1 VNKPDQ
7 YPALTSLRF
16 VAALLVFLFHFQ
28 PEGRGWQVVATQG
41 HVGVNIFFVLSGFLI
56 TLRYADGFAR
66 GAIRLK
72 DYFVRRAAR
81 ILPLYYAVFFL
92 SLALGRGEPE
102 LSWALWPE
110 LTLTQALFGESIDTL
125 VIPTSWS
132 LTVEECFYATAPL
145 LLIGV
150 AWARRRA
157 PRRPVAAAAA
167 VLAGSTLVF
176 LGMGVS
182 VWTWLDGSGPAFLR
196 EPEHVLWHTLL
207 GRFYDFAIGAFAAQA
222 FAAGGRW
229 KELLARPSAGL
240 VATAVAVTLIGVS
253 QWGMRAAG
261 GLDSP
266 QWAQVWSWSILLAP
280 ATALLILALTS
291 SANPAARALGILPLE
306 YLGKVSYALYLVQS
320 TPLGKGLF
328 YRLIPHT
335 GDFTLVLLYAGMTL
349 VSAALY
355 ELVEEPARKLV
366 LRVAGLE
373 KRAVA
378 APRAPISTPIRLAT
392 AGVLALSLAL
402 QCATWAMASLSRA
415 AGPVPLEEL
424 RAAGLRDTDV
434 HQALHNDVR
443 WGRDVIL
450 AGIPRR
456 WREGWR
462 HDLRAPSGL
471 YVFADGRAIPFSRRE
486 PAGDETA
493 AFFRGPRAEHLAVRL
508 TAMPQDLTLIR
519 RWLPTEVRLHLSRLR
534 QSPRECAAVGVL
546 FAVVLA
552 LAFVALR
559 RLAPRPALALA
570 LGLVLAWWVFGLY
583 GQTWALGVIVGE
595 CAAGLVL
602 AVRAA
607 AWVGPADSALASR
620 S

>member
-28 PEGRGWQVVATQG
+28 PEGAAWQIVAPEG

-66 GAIRLK
+66 GGIRLSE
-72 DYFVRRAAR
+72 YFVRRAAR

-110 LTLTQALFGESIDTL
+110 LTLTQALFGESVQTL

-145 LLIGV
+145 VLWGI
-150 AWARRRA
+150 ARART
-157 PRRPVAAAAA
+157 PRRPLLSAAM
-167 VLAGSTLVF
+167 VLAVVTLVLF
-176 LGMGVS
+176 ALGAL
-182 VWTWLDGSGPAFLR
+182 VWTILDGRGPGFLR
-196 EPEHVLWHTLL
+196 APDQVVRHTIF
-207 GRFYDFAIGAFAAQA
+207 GRFYDFAIGAFAARL
-222 FAAGGRW
+222 FSAGGRW
-229 KELLARPSAGL
+229 KDVLARRWPGL
-240 VATAVAVTLIGVS
+240 AATAVAAVLVGVS
-253 QWGMRAAG
+253 QWGMHAAG
-261 GLDSP
+261 GVDGP
-266 QWAQVWSWSILLAP
+266 HWAQAWSWSVLLAP

-291 SANPAARALGILPLE
+291 PGNPAARALGIAPLE

-519 RWLPTEVRLHLSRLR
+519 RWPPTEVRLHLSRLR

-570 LGLVLAWWVFGLY
+570 LGLLLAWWVFGLY

-595 CAAGLVL
+595 CAAGIVL

-607 AWVGPADSALASR
+607 AWVGPADRALASR